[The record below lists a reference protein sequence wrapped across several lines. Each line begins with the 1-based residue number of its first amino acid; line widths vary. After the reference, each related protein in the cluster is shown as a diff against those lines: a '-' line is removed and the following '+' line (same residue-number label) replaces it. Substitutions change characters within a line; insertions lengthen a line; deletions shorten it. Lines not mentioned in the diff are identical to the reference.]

1 MRKMHCSKS
10 MRFHIVFANVKT
22 MVWLREVISVSRLSG
37 RLAKACQ
44 SGRQGLSLKIEI
56 KFPGTGFAGHAIPK
70 SIVCYAHR
78 IGFKHV
84 WLAKKSKTVSWCTFL
99 VPRDTRLTKR
109 NETGEQGLREFDYPV
124 KLNRGAVLNR
134 RLSKKRSKRSKNVQ
148 KRSKN
153 GQKRSKRSKNVQ
165 KRFL

>member
-70 SIVCYAHR
+70 SIVCCAHR
-78 IGFKHV
+78 IGFKQMKHPP
-84 WLAKKSKTVSWCTFL
+84 WKTQQFL
-99 VPRDTRLTKR
+99 GALFWPSGHKPYETKR
-109 NETGEQGLREFDYPV
+109 N
-124 KLNRGAVLNR
+124 RGAGFV
-134 RLSKKRSKRSKNVQ
+134 
-148 KRSKN
+148 
-153 GQKRSKRSKNVQ
+153 
-165 KRFL
+165 

>member
-70 SIVCYAHR
+70 SIVCCAHR
-78 IGFKHV
+78 PGFKQHPPCDPLWPLQGGMPPPTPPGQPLRFYAFFV
-84 WLAKKSKTVSWCTFL
+84 IVFCDIRSETNQVVDHMFSEADLECTL
-99 VPRDTRLTKR
+99 
-109 NETGEQGLREFDYPV
+109 Q
-124 KLNRGAVLNR
+124 AV
-134 RLSKKRSKRSKNVQ
+134 Q
-148 KRSKN
+148 
-153 GQKRSKRSKNVQ
+153 QE
-165 KRFL
+165 